1 MKQEIEITI
10 ALRNPLYPV
19 ILISSDR
26 LYAGSN
32 IKELAYCLIASY
44 PLDGEDTIKI
54 IDCTGEEF
62 WYLPEEGIVLPGFTF
77 TRWTKRKI
85 IDLYNESINS
95 KETGIRYSIKSL
107 SSKKLSRIVMDI
119 CELIESQENVGSENN
134 LM

>member
-1 MKQEIEITI
+1 MKQEIKITI

-26 LYAGSN
+26 LYAGNN

-119 CELIESQENVGSENN
+119 CELIESHNSLSTG
-134 LM
+134 

>member
-26 LYAGSN
+26 LYAGNN

-44 PLDGEDTIKI
+44 PLDGEDNIKI
-54 IDCTGEEF
+54 IDCTGKEF
-62 WYLPEEGIVLPGFTF
+62 CYLPDKGIVFPGFTF

-85 IDLYNESINS
+85 IDLYNESTNS
-95 KETGIRYSIKSL
+95 KETGISYSIKSL

-119 CELIESQENVGSENN
+119 CKLIESHNSLSTG
-134 LM
+134 

>member
-1 MKQEIEITI
+1 MRQEIEIKI

-26 LYAGSN
+26 LYSGNN
-32 IKELAYCLIASY
+32 IKELAYCLIASD
-44 PLDGEDTIKI
+44 PLDGEDDIKI

-62 WYLPEEGIVLPGFTF
+62 CYLPDEGIVLPGFTF

-95 KETGIRYSIKSL
+95 KETGISYSIKSL
-107 SSKKLSRIVMDI
+107 SSKKLSRIVTDI
-119 CELIESQENVGSENN
+119 CELIESHN
-134 LM
+134 